1 MIFLNEQYR
10 NFIDHFLRLINR
22 LLHTFVKFMNTQET
36 LSDKSFSLDSIIQ
49 ALASSPAPTSIYS
62 GGDMII
68 RFANAGMLAL
78 WGKDSSVIG
87 KPLMEAIP
95 ELEGQPFLELLQKVW
110 RSGET
115 YSVHEAPAKL
125 IKNGVEILD
134 YFDYEY
140 KALTDHNNTTW
151 CILNTASEVTSR
163 REFLQQIRQK
173 EEREHALNEEMA
185 ATLEE
190 LTSTNEELN
199 NSIKQLDQSRQ
210 YIRTI
215 IEQAPVGIAM
225 LKGSDHIVE
234 IANPAILTIWG
245 RTESEV
251 IGYPHENARPELR
264 GQPVNR
270 WLKEVYQS
278 GKPKINTE
286 FTVKLHHNDGLRE
299 AIVNSVYQ
307 PIFSDRGDISGV
319 LVIIE
324 EITQQVLARR
334 KNENDQSMLALAIDA
349 GELATFYYQPATN
362 LFSGNKL
369 LKTWFGLS
377 SEENLDLSLALAVI
391 LPEDRDRVIT
401 AITNSFGKDSDG
413 CYSIEYRIRNE
424 TDEKIRLLQ
433 ANGRVFY
440 DQEGNPLSLNG
451 TLRDI
456 TKQKKEEERKDDFM
470 GMVSHELK
478 TPLTSLKAYIQIL
491 QRMGIS
497 PENSRQQNILEKCL
511 KQADYM
517 NSMINGFL
525 NVSRLDSGQLHI
537 EKTAFDFQL
546 LFSEIEDEVLSTN
559 HSRNFIFKHSGET
572 VILADR
578 EKISQVLHNLIGNA
592 IKYSPF
598 ETSVIVEYV
607 TVGDNRL
614 KINVQ
619 DHGIGIPA
627 DDQQRIFDRYYR
639 VKDMNSRSIA
649 GFGIGLYLSKEIIEL
664 HSGTIQVQS
673 SENEGTLFSFILPID
688 GQELIN

>member
-1 MIFLNEQYR
+1 M
-10 NFIDHFLRLINR
+10 
-22 LLHTFVKFMNTQET
+22 QET
-36 LSDKSFSLDSIIQ
+36 LSDKSFSLDLIIQ

-62 GGDMII
+62 GNDMII
-68 RFANAGMLAL
+68 RFANEGMLAL

-95 ELEGQPFLELLQKVW
+95 ELEGQPFLALLQEVW
-110 RSGET
+110 RSGKT
-115 YSVHEAPAKL
+115 YSVHEAPARL
-125 IKNGVEILD
+125 IKNGVEKLD

-140 KALTDHNNTTW
+140 KALTDENNKTW
-151 CILNTASEVTSR
+151 CILNTALEVTSR
-163 REFLQQIRQK
+163 REFLQQIKEK
-173 EEREHALNEEMA
+173 EEIEDALNEEMA

-199 NSIKQLDQSRQ
+199 NSIKQLDQSRE

-225 LKGSDHIVE
+225 LKGADHIIE
-234 IANPAILTIWG
+234 IANPAILKIWG
-245 RTESEV
+245 RTEAEV
-251 IGYPHENARPELR
+251 IGYPHENARPELH
-264 GQPVNR
+264 GQSVNR
-270 WLKEVYQS
+270 WLKEVYRS

-286 FTVKLHHNDGLRE
+286 FAVRLHHPDGLRE
-299 AIVNSVYQ
+299 AIVNSIYQ
-307 PIFSDRGDISGV
+307 PIFSDRGEISGV

-362 LFSGNKL
+362 LFSGNNL
-369 LKTWFGLS
+369 LKNWFGLS
-377 SEENLDLSLALAVI
+377 SGESLDLSLALASI
-391 LPEDRDRVIT
+391 LPEDRDRVIA
-401 AITNSFGKDSDG
+401 AITKSLDKNSDG
-413 CYSIEYRIRNE
+413 HYFIEYKIQNKI
-424 TDEKIRLLQ
+424 DQQIRLLQ

-456 TKQKKEEERKDDFM
+456 TKQKEEEERKDDFM

-491 QRMGIS
+491 QRMEVGQDH
-497 PENSRQQNILEKCL
+497 SRQQNILEKCL

-525 NVSRLDSGQLHI
+525 NVSRLDSGQLHL
-537 EKTAFDFQL
+537 EKTSFDFHL
-546 LFSEIEDEVLSTN
+546 LFSEVEDEILSAN
-559 HSRNFIFKHSGET
+559 PSRNFIFKPSGT
-572 VILADR
+572 AFILADR

-592 IKYSPF
+592 IKYSHFGTP
-598 ETSVIVEYV
+598 V
-607 TVGDNRL
+607 TVGYMSIGDNGL
-614 KINVQ
+614 KVNVQ
-619 DHGIGIPA
+619 DQGIGILA

-639 VKDMNSRSIA
+639 VKDMDSRSIS
-649 GFGIGLYLSKEIIEL
+649 GFGIGLYLCKEIIEL
-664 HSGTIQVQS
+664 HNGTIQVQS
-673 SENEGTLFSFILPID
+673 SKNERTVFSFILPTD
-688 GQELIN
+688 GQNLID

>member
-1 MIFLNEQYR
+1 MR
-10 NFIDHFLRLINR
+10 SVKR
-22 LLHTFVKFMNTQET
+22 LLHIFAKLMSTQET
-36 LSDKSFSLDSIIQ
+36 LSDNSFSLDLIIQ

-62 GGDMII
+62 GEDMII
-68 RFANAGMLAL
+68 RFANEGMLAL

-95 ELEGQPFLELLQKVW
+95 ELEGQPFMALLQEVW
-110 RSGET
+110 RSGKT
-115 YSVHEAPAKL
+115 YSIHEAPAKL
-125 IKNGVEILD
+125 IKNGVEVLD

-140 KALTDHNNTTW
+140 KALTDHHQKTW
-151 CILNTASEVTSR
+151 CILNTALEVTSR
-163 REFLQQIRQK
+163 REFLQQLRQK

-199 NSIKQLDQSRQ
+199 NSLKQLDQSRE

-225 LKGSDHIVE
+225 LKGSDHIIE
-234 IANPAILTIWG
+234 IANPAILNIWG
-245 RTESEV
+245 RKESEV
-251 IGYPHENARPELR
+251 IGRPHETARPELR
-264 GQPVNR
+264 GQAVNT
-270 WLKEVYQS
+270 WLKEVFRS

-286 FTVKLHHNDGLRE
+286 FTVRLHHQDGLRE
-299 AIVNSVYQ
+299 AIVNSIYQ
-307 PIFSDRGDISGV
+307 PIFSDRGEISGV

-324 EITQQVLARR
+324 EITQQVLERR

-369 LKTWFGLS
+369 LKNWFGLS
-377 SEENLDLSLALAVI
+377 SEENIDLSIALAVI
-391 LPEDRDRVIT
+391 VPEDRDRVIQ
-401 AITNSFGKDSDG
+401 AISKSLDRDSDG
-413 CYSIEYRIRNE
+413 HYFIEYRIQND
-424 TDEKIRLLQ
+424 TDKKIRLLQ
-433 ANGRVFY
+433 ASGRVFY
-440 DQEGNPLSLNG
+440 DQDGNPLSLNG

-491 QRMGIS
+491 QRMAS
-497 PENSRQQNILEKCL
+497 NEEDFKQYNILEKCL

-546 LFSEIEDEVLSTN
+546 LLSEIEDEVLSTN
-559 HSRNFIFKHSGET
+559 HSRKFIFKSPGPTE
-572 VILADR
+572 VVADR
-578 EKISQVLHNLIGNA
+578 AKISQVIHNLIGNA

-598 ETSVIVEYV
+598 EASIIVEFVSIADNSLMV
-607 TVGDNRL
+607 TV
-614 KINVQ
+614 Q
-619 DHGIGIPA
+619 DKGIGISTE
-627 DDQQRIFDRYYR
+627 DQERIFDRYYR
-639 VKDMNSRSIA
+639 VKDMSSRSIA
-649 GFGIGLYLSKEIIEL
+649 GFGIGLYLCKEIIEL
-664 HSGTIQVQS
+664 HSGSIQVQS
-673 SENEGTLFSFILPID
+673 SKDEGSTFSFILPIN
-688 GQELIN
+688 GQKLND